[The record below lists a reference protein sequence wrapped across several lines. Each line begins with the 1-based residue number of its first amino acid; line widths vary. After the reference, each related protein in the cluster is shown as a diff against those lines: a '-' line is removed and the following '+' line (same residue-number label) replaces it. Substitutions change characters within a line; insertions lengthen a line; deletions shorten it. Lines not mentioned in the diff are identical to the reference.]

1 MPFSTKYVLVVS
13 MDVEPEK
20 EALFNEIYDNEHLP
34 ALLKVPGVR
43 AATRLRT
50 EVGTLQNGTQQTQL
64 TGEGQPKYSAIYEID
79 SPDVLTSKAWV
90 DAGQVGRW
98 NKDVRPFTRNRR
110 FVLRKVI

>member
-1 MPFSTKYVLVVS
+1 MPFSTKYVLIVS

-34 ALLKVPGVR
+34 YLKKVPGVR
-43 AATRLRT
+43 AAMRLKT
-50 EVGTLQNGTQQTQL
+50 EVASLLSGGQTTTL
-64 TGEGQPKYSAIYEID
+64 TGEGQPKYTAVYEID

-90 DAGQVGRW
+90 EAGELGRW
-98 NKDVRPFTRNRR
+98 NKEVRPFTRNRR